1 MFAPKVKMDR
11 DLLKRVR
18 QFAEAAGYASVE
30 EFVAHA
36 VEKAMAQCGETDADT
51 HHQAEE
57 LKKRLQGLGYLS

>member
-36 VEKAMAQCGETDADT
+36 VEKALAQWENAGP
-51 HHQAEE
+51 EE
-57 LKKRLQGLGYLS
+57 EVKKKLQGLGYLS